1 MPLIRGAFWFGCA
14 ALAFAALIGMGRAGL
29 RERVPHCAA
38 EDTRELVVQVL
49 AAELSSLERDGA
61 AQLRLRL
68 EVLVR
73 QDVGAKCADLT
84 GRTLRLS
91 WHFPPEVAEGEVWRV
106 AAEVRA
112 PWGLQNPG
120 GFDYERLLLA
130 RGLDGT
136 GYIRFGR
143 REAAAKPQLRRLLRA
158 QIAQRTA
165 HLPRSAHL
173 RALASGDS
181 NALTDADWSLL
192 RRTGTVHL
200 LVVSGLHVGL
210 VALLA
215 YWLGAGLAR
224 IAPRI
229 LLWTPAGW
237 LAGGC
242 SLVAVMAFVW
252 LCGAGVPALRAGIMG
267 AVGVLALLGGRRAP
281 AAPWFALAVF
291 AVVCAVP
298 EAVLTQ
304 GFWLSFGAVA
314 ALIAGFANRHP
325 RPGWA
330 GGLLRAQLI
339 MMFAM
344 TPLTAV
350 TVGETAPVAGLA
362 NLLAVPWVSF
372 LAVPLVM
379 LALLATLL
387 RLPGDGLAWTL
398 ADSSLGAL
406 LAGLKVLDAG
416 GPYLTPSTL
425 WQGLGAGLA
434 FLCLLGAPGWR
445 LRLACLPLWTAAFLT
460 SEGRPAPGAF
470 EVRALDVGQGSAL
483 LVDTRRHRLLYDA
496 GMRFPSGFDLGEAAV
511 LPAIAATGPS
521 RLNRLV
527 ISHGDL
533 DHRGGAKAV
542 LRGAPTDS
550 VLSNVAGLGG
560 QPCIKGRRWSWDGV
574 EFAVLH
580 PQAALGADSNDR
592 SCVLQITS
600 GAQRALLTGDIS
612 RTIEA
617 KLVADG
623 LKPATLLVAPHHGSN
638 TSSSR
643 AFIEAVNPQFV
654 FVSAGWRNR
663 YGHPHPAVVRRY
675 GLLGAKLWVTG
686 VDGALFWSSQRP
698 GRVRAHRR
706 ERADGPAWWVNQPPA
721 PVRKR

>member
-1 MPLIRGAFWFGCA
+1 MPLIRGALWFGCV
-14 ALAFAALIGMGRAGL
+14 ALAAAALISMGRTGL
-29 RERVPHCAA
+29 RERVPHCVA
-38 EDTRELVVQVL
+38 EDTRELVVRVV
-49 AAELSSLERDGA
+49 AAELSSLQQDDA
-61 AQLRLRL
+61 VQLRLRL
-68 EVLVR
+68 DVLVR
-73 QDVGAKCADLT
+73 QDVNPKCADLT
-84 GRTLRLS
+84 GRALRLS
-91 WHFPPEVAEGEVWRV
+91 WHFPPPVAEGETWRV

-130 RGLDGT
+130 RGIDGT
-136 GYIRFGR
+136 GYVRFGR
-143 REAAAKPQLRRLLRA
+143 REAAAAPELRRLARA
-158 QIAQRTA
+158 RIAERTA

-215 YWLGAGLAR
+215 YWLAASLVR

-229 LLWTPAGW
+229 FLWAPAGW

-242 SLVAVMAFVW
+242 SLVAVAAFVW
-252 LCGAGVPALRAGIMG
+252 LCGAGVPTLRAGIMG
-267 AVGVLALLGGRRAP
+267 AVGILALIGGRRAP
-281 AAPWFALAVF
+281 VALWFAMAAF
-291 AVVCAVP
+291 GVVCAVP

-362 NLLAVPWVSF
+362 NLLAVPWVS
-372 LAVPLVM
+372 LVAVPLVM

-387 RLPGDGLAWTL
+387 GLPVAGLGWTL
-398 ADSSLGAL
+398 ADCSLGAL
-406 LAGLKVLDAG
+406 LAGLRALDAG

-434 FLCLLGAPGWR
+434 FVCLLAAPGWR
-445 LRLACLPLWTAAFLT
+445 LRLACLPLWAAAFLAP
-460 SEGRPAPGAF
+460 EGRPAPGAF
-470 EVRALDVGQGSAL
+470 AVRALDVGQGSAL

-496 GMRFPSGFDLGEAAV
+496 GARFPSGFDLGEAAV

-521 RLNRLV
+521 RLHRLI

-533 DHRGGAKAV
+533 DHVGGARAV
-542 LRGAPTDS
+542 LRGAPTAS
-550 VLSNVAGLGG
+550 VLSNVPGLGG
-560 QPCIKGRRWSWDGV
+560 QPCVKGRRWSWDGV
-574 EFAVLH
+574 DFAVLH
-580 PQAALGADSNDR
+580 PQTALGADSNDR
-592 SCVLQITS
+592 SCVLQITA
-600 GAQRALLTGDIS
+600 GAQRALLTGDIT
-612 RTIEA
+612 RTVEA
-617 KLVADG
+617 QLVADG
-623 LKPATLLVAPHHGSN
+623 LRPATLLAAPHHGSN

-643 AFIEAVNPQFV
+643 DFIEAVNPQVV
-654 FVSAGWRNR
+654 FISAGWRNR

-686 VDGALFWSSQRP
+686 ADGALFWSSRRP
-698 GRVRAHRR
+698 GQVRAHRR
-706 ERADGPAWWVNQPPA
+706 ERADSLAWWVNQPPA
-721 PVRKR
+721 PAAKR